1 VTDWRVD
8 LCRSSY
14 AAYVAADADALVELY
29 DADCEWDV
37 GPMAATGLGPAYRG
51 HAGLRQMFSE
61 LTAAFE
67 AFAPRI
73 LELRLSGEQLL
84 VRADAIGKSE
94 MMGIETA
101 TAPFGQVIDF
111 NDRRIFRVSHTYD
124 PPPDWDDAQPVQ

>member
-84 VRADAIGKSE
+84 VRADAFGKSE
-94 MMGIETA
+94 MMGVETA

-111 NDRRIFRVSHTYD
+111 NDRRILRVSHTYD